1 MLRVPNEW
9 EMSVK
14 DESEMIR
21 HLGQLAK
28 QGAVAERSCLTNCVA
43 RPRVTQKFLD
53 NLERAV
59 QKSMETDDY
68 ETKISSEDR

>member
-1 MLRVPNEW
+1 MLRMPNEW

-14 DESEMIR
+14 DESEMIC

-28 QGAVAERSCLTNCVA
+28 QDAVAERSCLTNCVA

-59 QKSMETDDY
+59 QKSMGTDDY